1 MPSSK
6 DPAATQEFK
15 ISALPPEAAEDSDL
29 ISVLT
34 KLVNEVYASA
44 ADGPLDRG
52 LDDSTGEFGM
62 LAHRAQPLGHRHRH
76 RQGTCLIRRAES
88 IRLGMRHYAAS
99 GFTERTSGP
108 APRTRLKNPGSSTE
122 TDFPGS
128 VMCERLNLGLARMPS
143 RDDAGTARF
152 HRNAVLS
159 LPVIA
164 SRDHLHD
171 PAKRKEMKW

>member
-15 ISALPPEAAEDSDL
+15 ISARP
-29 ISVLT
+29 
-34 KLVNEVYASA
+34 
-44 ADGPLDRG
+44 GGRPLDRG
-52 LDDSTGEFGM
+52 LGDGTGEFGM
-62 LAHRAQPLGHRHRH
+62 LARP
-76 RQGTCLIRRAES
+76 
-88 IRLGMRHYAAS
+88 
-99 GFTERTSGP
+99 
-108 APRTRLKNPGSSTE
+108 STE

-128 VMCERLNLGLARMPS
+128 VMCKRLNLGLARVPG
-143 RDDAGTARF
+143 RDDTGTARF